1 MLQLIKLMIEY
12 NTFYYIYSTHSPP
25 NNQGPFVVVI
35 FCGFAIF
42 STTADNLFLTHSI
55 SCL

>member
-1 MLQLIKLMIEY
+1 MQQLIKLMIEY

-42 STTADNLFLTHSI
+42 STTVDNLFLAYSI